1 MRISSAKAVDPKA
14 SDTDSKTHLY
24 KTTSIIQSI
33 LTENHPKLLN
43 DAIYGVGESQ
53 KQIANV
59 IKDVIR
65 HEKLDIPNMSIDE
78 IAWEAYKTIIGYDVI
93 HDLLLEPEITEICVN
108 GPNQI
113 TYKKNGVRYLAKD
126 IQFADLAHLEKITER
141 ILLTCHSEANEGSP
155 MVDNAWLPDRSRV
168 VINKSAIVPSHGI
181 TLNIRRFRDKNFSL
195 EELEK
200 IGTLKTAEI
209 GKSRNSPNKEY
220 EDIKNIPGEGHS
232 FRQLDFIRDVVR
244 AGATIIVSGGTHTGK
259 TTLIRTL
266 ASIFQDLI
274 PDKTGPG
281 DPQSGLRI
289 ITIENGPELQ
299 LVKYYPGLE
308 VVEML
313 ERDTKYNPIG
323 VEEIYPQVMR
333 MDPDV
338 ILVGEI
344 RFPVEA
350 MYTLRAM
357 RSGHANTMASIH
369 TYDAEACCQELRTKV
384 QAISNVS
391 DKVINTE
398 IVTAVDIIIQLGIV
412 DRKIEITQVAELEL
426 DPECNIVIKDI
437 FKRDSDGKM
446 FFNPISKKL
455 VYRLMAKGRK
465 NAGDVKRWLV

>member
-1 MRISSAKAVDPKA
+1 
-14 SDTDSKTHLY
+14 
-24 KTTSIIQSI
+24 
-33 LTENHPKLLN
+33 
-43 DAIYGVGESQ
+43 
-53 KQIANV
+53 
-59 IKDVIR
+59 
-65 HEKLDIPNMSIDE
+65 
-78 IAWEAYKTIIGYDVI
+78 
-93 HDLLLEPEITEICVN
+93 
-108 GPNQI
+108 
-113 TYKKNGVRYLAKD
+113 
-126 IQFADLAHLEKITER
+126 
-141 ILLTCHSEANEGSP
+141 

-200 IGTLKTAEI
+200 IGTLKTAER
-209 GKSRNSPNKEY
+209 GKSRNSPDKEY
-220 EDIKNIPGEGHS
+220 EDITNIPGEEHS

-266 ASIFQDLI
+266 ASIFQDII
-274 PDKTGPG
+274 PDITGSG

-344 RFPVEA
+344 RFPIEA

-426 DPECNIVIKDI
+426 DAECNIVIKDI

-446 FFNPISKKL
+446 LTP
-455 VYRLMAKGRK
+455 
-465 NAGDVKRWLV
+465 

>member
-1 MRISSAKAVDPKA
+1 MRISSAKAVEQKA
-14 SDTDSKTHLY
+14 YDTDSRNQLD
-24 KTTSIIQSI
+24 KTTSIIQSV
-33 LTENHPKLLN
+33 LTENHQKLLN
-43 DAIYGVGESQ
+43 DAIYGVGECQ
-53 KQIANV
+53 KQIRNV
-59 IKDVIR
+59 IKDIIR
-65 HEKLDIPNMSIDE
+65 HEKLDVPDMSIDE
-78 IAWEAYKTIIGYDVI
+78 IAWGVYKFIIGYDVI
-93 HDLLLEPEITEICVN
+93 HDLLLDTEITEICVN
-108 GPNQI
+108 GPYQI
-113 TYKKNGVRYLAKD
+113 TYKKNGIRYFAKD
-126 IQFADLAHLEKITER
+126 IKFTDLSHLEKITER

-168 VINKSAIVPSHGI
+168 VINKSSIVPSHGI

-200 IGTLKTAEI
+200 IGTLKKAERS
-209 GKSRNSPNKEY
+209 KSRNSLNKEY
-220 EDIKNIPGEGHS
+220 EEIISILSEEHS
-232 FRQLDFIRDVVR
+232 YRQLDFIRDVVR

-274 PDKTGPG
+274 PDENGPG
-281 DPQSGLRI
+281 DPESGLRI

-323 VEEIYPQVMR
+323 VEDIYPQVMR

-369 TYDAEACCQELRTKV
+369 TYDAESCCQELRTKV

-412 DRKIEITQVAELEL
+412 DRKIEITQVAELDL

-446 FFNPISKKL
+446 IFNPISKKL
-455 VYRLMAKGRK
+455 AYRLIAKGRK